1 MSALKH
7 DAVRNPAI
15 LILVLLLGQSLVA
28 QTPVADQ
35 PAVQP
40 PRRPS
45 ISPYLN
51 LGIEN
56 SGALPSYQAFV
67 LPRKEQQKQML
78 NQYLQQ
84 AKAISSAKSEI
95 AEHSLRQTGLGG
107 KYQNYSHF
115 YSVQRPRTNHQH
127 Q

>member
-1 MSALKH
+1 MRDVERH
-7 DAVRNPAI
+7 NAVCI
-15 LILVLLLGQSLVA
+15 LAMLLLVLLLGKPLVA
-28 QTPVADQ
+28 QTSVLEE

-45 ISPYLN
+45 LSPYLN

-67 LPRKEQQKQML
+67 LPRKEQQKQIA
-78 NQYLQQ
+78 NQYILQ
-84 AKAISSAKSEI
+84 AKAMSSAKNDL
-95 AEHSLRQTGLGG
+95 AESKLRQTGLGG

-115 YSVQRPRTNHQH
+115 YSVPRPRAKP
-127 Q
+127 